1 VLWRR
6 RSARCA
12 SRNFDSE
19 VKNKHCIQCGTPL
32 RLRCPNCFSENP
44 SEGAL
49 GAGYATA
56 LGQPADGLSASPHPF
71 HPNQIESENAALAAR
86 CFRIVGTIVFLF
98 QFLYFAAD
106 RAAMPQYQHFYLL
119 AYGISSI
126 DALLAI
132 VAPRARWF
140 PRYWKPLAL
149 VQVGYLDVAGAL
161 MNIFNRTVTPHF
173 YTIITFSFGCA
184 TFLPWGVV
192 WQSALNLLCLTT
204 YTFVSLKA
212 TTVEP
217 FSVYQWIM
225 LLAVLILS
233 EFPAAFIDQYRRRL
247 FRQLEELTHAL
258 EELTQALK
266 ASRDKSEF
274 LASMSHEMR
283 TPLNTI
289 IGMIEVLEGTEIRP
303 EQAQYLNI
311 CRASGD
317 ALIALINDIVDISRI
332 EAGELHLDHIGF
344 DLYELIDHLADA
356 MGLMAHRKGLELV
369 FNVIQG
375 TPIKLIGDPMRLRQ
389 VCSNLLVNAIKFT
402 DKGQVVM
409 RVETDVGSP
418 ETGALRF
425 CVADTG
431 VGIAPEEQKRIFS
444 RFARTALVPG
454 GQEGSGLGLEIA
466 KRLVEAMGGR
476 IWVESVPGMGS
487 TFYFT
492 CRLDVQSAGER
503 EAPSEPRFAGTRVL
517 VIDDNAASRSAI
529 GEMLGGAGAS
539 VSFSSVSLSRP
550 ELIPAHWNGAR
561 YDVILLDFQ
570 MLPDIGSWMADERDP
585 SDRDRTILM
594 FTSHELPRAQRHARG
609 RSRAPHL
616 LKPIKRAELLDAVAS
631 VASKGQTKLIE
642 PMTDQGPRREENLQ
656 GLRVLLAEDSEE
668 NRLLI
673 AAYLRGT
680 PHQLD
685 TAENGR
691 IAVEMFKTRRYDL
704 LLVDVNMPVL
714 DGYSAVASIRAWELA
729 QGASPTPIVA
739 LTGRAMVED
748 RARAMGA
755 GCNGYLTKP
764 LRRAVLMEAMSHFTD
779 AAPASATD

>member
-12 SRNFDSE
+12 SCNLENEVDS
-19 VKNKHCIQCGTPL
+19 KHCIRCGALL
-32 RLRCPNCFSENP
+32 RRKCPNCFRENP
-44 SEGAL
+44 SEAVFCG
-49 GAGYATA
+49 GCATA
-56 LGQPADGLSASPHPF
+56 LGPPTDGPRASANAYHPS
-71 HPNQIESENAALAAR
+71 QIESENAALAAR

-119 AYGISSI
+119 GYALSSI
-126 DALLAI
+126 DGLLAI
-132 VAPRARWF
+132 VVTRARWF

-149 VQVGYLDVAGAL
+149 VQVGYLDVAGAIV
-161 MNIFNRTVTPHF
+161 NIFNRTVTPHF

-192 WQSALNLLCLTT
+192 WQSALNLICLTT
-204 YTFVSLKA
+204 YAFVSLN
-212 TTVEP
+212 TTVVEP
-217 FSVYQWIM
+217 FLTYQWIT
-225 LLAVLILS
+225 LLAVLVLS

-258 EELTQALK
+258 K
-266 ASRDKSEF
+266 ASGDKSEF

-289 IGMIEVLEGTEIRP
+289 IGMIEVLESTEIGA
-303 EQAQYLNI
+303 EQSQYLNI
-311 CRASGD
+311 CRASGE

-344 DLYELIDHLADA
+344 DLFELVDHLADA
-356 MGLMAHRKGLELV
+356 VALLAHRKGLELV
-369 FNVIQG
+369 LNVIQG

-402 DKGQVVM
+402 DEGQVVM
-409 RVETDVGSP
+409 RVETDVGSQDS
-418 ETGALRF
+418 GMLRF

-431 VGIAPEEQKRIFS
+431 VGITPEEQKRIFS
-444 RFARTALVPG
+444 RFARRASVPG
-454 GQEGSGLGLEIA
+454 GQEGSGLGLEIT

-492 CRLDVQSAGER
+492 CRLDIQNPGEDTSSKSHLAG
-503 EAPSEPRFAGTRVL
+503 ARVL
-517 VIDDNAASRSAI
+517 VADDNSASRAAI
-529 GEMLGGAGAS
+529 GEMLSGAGAS
-539 VSFSSVSLSRP
+539 VSLCGTSQARQELSK
-550 ELIPAHWNGAR
+550 AHRSGAQ
-561 YDVILLDFQ
+561 YDVILLDAR
-570 MLPDIGSWMADERDP
+570 MRPDIGIEMAGDLNA
-585 SDRDRTILM
+585 SDRDRIIVML
-594 FTSHELPRAQRHARG
+594 TSYDLPHMPRVARETGLG
-609 RSRAPHL
+609 RHL
-616 LKPIKRAELLDAVAS
+616 LKPIKRAELLNAVAG
-631 VASKGQTKLIE
+631 VTIKNQTAAIE
-642 PMTDQGPRREENLQ
+642 PASEREWPREENLR
-656 GLRVLLAEDSEE
+656 GLRILLAEDSEE

-691 IAVEMFKTRRYDL
+691 IGVEMFKTRRYDL

-714 DGYSAVASIRAWELA
+714 DGYSAVASIRTWERER
-729 QGASPTPIVA
+729 GAGPTPIVA

-748 RARAMGA
+748 RVRAIEA
-755 GCNGYLTKP
+755 GCNAYLTKP
-764 LRRAVLMEAMSHFTD
+764 LRRAVLMEAISRFTN
-779 AAPASATD
+779 AASADK